1 MPENRKPP
9 VEAGESCLRCH
20 SVCLVAWRLLAAAV
34 SVVVPVRSLP
44 LAACRGTGGSSFP
57 LASSRGLHGRLAVAA
72 GVVRPAFPRKPHGG
86 NRGIGSGNRL
96 GDAVTT
102 SGDDSVVRLGYCRTV
117 NRSPALVRCRGR
129 EWLPTALAECPGPRR
144 QLRLRPDGRSP
155 SPLVRP

>member
-1 MPENRKPP
+1 MPGNRNPP
-9 VEAGESCLRCH
+9 VETGESWLRCH
-20 SVCLVAWRLLAAAV
+20 CVCLVAWRLLAAAV
-34 SVVVPVRSLP
+34 SVVAPVRSLP
-44 LAACRGTGGSSFP
+44 LVACMGTGGSSFP
-57 LASSRGLHGRLAVAA
+57 LAACRAVGGGRRRCSTCIPQKA
-72 GVVRPAFPRKPHGG
+72 PGG

-129 EWLPTALAECPGPRR
+129 EWLPTAQAEYPGPRR
-144 QLRLRPDGRSP
+144 QLRLRPGGRSP